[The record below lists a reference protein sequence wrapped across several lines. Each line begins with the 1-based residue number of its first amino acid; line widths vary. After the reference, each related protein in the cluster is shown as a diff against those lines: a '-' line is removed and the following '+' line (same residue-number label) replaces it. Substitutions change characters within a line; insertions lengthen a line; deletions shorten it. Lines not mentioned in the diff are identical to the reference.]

1 MKSYELIITPDAEAD
16 LYKIRDYIA
25 YTLNVPEVALDYIRA
40 LRKEMNKLTYMAS
53 MFAPIE
59 LEPYHSKGVRKIT
72 AKNFYIYY
80 LPDDASGRVYILNI
94 VYTKRDQLRALK
106 NMNTDR

>member
-16 LYKIRDYIA
+16 LYEIRNYIA
-25 YTLNVPEVALDYIRA
+25 CTLNVPEVVLDYIRA

>member
-16 LYKIRDYIA
+16 LYEIRNYIA

>member
-16 LYKIRDYIA
+16 LYEIRNYIA
-25 YTLNVPEVALDYIRA
+25 YTLNVPEVALDYICA

-59 LEPYHSKGVRKIT
+59 LEPYHSKGVCKIT
-72 AKNFYIYY
+72 ARNFYIYY
-80 LPDDASGRVYILNI
+80 LPDDASGRVYILNVI
-94 VYTKRDQLRALK
+94 YTKRDQLRALK
-106 NMNTDR
+106 NMNIDR